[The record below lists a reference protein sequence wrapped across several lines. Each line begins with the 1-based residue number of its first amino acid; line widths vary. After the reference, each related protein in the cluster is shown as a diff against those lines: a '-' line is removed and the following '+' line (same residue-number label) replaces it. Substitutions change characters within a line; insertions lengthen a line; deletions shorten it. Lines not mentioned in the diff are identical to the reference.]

1 MTLDEAY
8 DFAYKQG
15 YKTHDHQ
22 GVIVAFSALIDG
34 TCVIS
39 IDRSVLCS
47 AVEERELLAHELGHC
62 ETGSFYNRYS
72 HLDVRRKHE
81 NRADRWAIK
90 KLIPEDELK
99 KAVGSGVV
107 ETWELAE
114 YFSVTEPFMIKAILY
129 YKEIK

>member
-1 MTLDEAY
+1 MKRAESL
-8 DFAYKQG
+8 
-15 YKTHDHQ
+15 
-22 GVIVAFSALIDG
+22 VIQDSGDGPPSIAIDPDKSP
-34 TCVIS
+34 TMCDVKVKI
-39 IDRSVLCS
+39 
-47 AVEERELLAHELGHC
+47 AHELGHC

-99 KAVGSGVV
+99 KAVSSGVV